1 MSNILYVGIDVSK
14 NTNVVYIMLPNGKK
28 YDEFSVDNSLY
39 GARLIAKSVVQVL
52 KRKKI
57 KCTYFGLEATSV
69 YGKNLIY
76 FLNEEESLKPFEHK
90 VFELNPL
97 QVSKFKASY
106 SDLPKNDYIDAFI
119 IADCLRFGRI
129 NISAYTTD
137 YKYDA
142 LKQLTRARFS
152 LIELLVK
159 EKINFLNHLFLKY
172 SSLTQTKVFSNT
184 FGSTAMSIYNEF
196 DSVDTLAMMDLH
208 ELTNHI
214 NKVGKNRFANP
225 DELTKAI
232 KKAVRSSYRLP
243 KTVNDSNNQ
252 VLAISKTNIDSLES
266 QIAILDEQIAK
277 LIELIPNTLRSIK
290 GIGPVYQAGII
301 AEIGDIDRF
310 KNQASLA
317 KFAGLV
323 WSQYQSGNFE
333 SEHTHLIH
341 SGNKYLKYYLIQA
354 SFSLLRC
361 DKEFKRY
368 YTLKYHQVKKGNHKR
383 ALALTA
389 RKFIRVVFHLL
400 KNKQLYIPR
409 K

>member
-1 MSNILYVGIDVSK
+1 MSEVVGALSFIGINKLIDTLFFERRRQIMSNILYVGIDVSK
-14 NTNVVYIMLPNGKK
+14 NTNVVCIMLPNGKK

-39 GARLIAKSVVQVL
+39 GARLIAKSVIQIL

-106 SDLPKNDYIDAFI
+106 SDLPKNDFIDAFI
-119 IADCLRFGRI
+119 ITDCLRFGRI

-184 FGSTAMSIYNEF
+184 FGSTAMSIYNDF

-214 NKVGKNRFANP
+214 NKVDKNRFANP
-225 DELTKAI
+225 DEH
-232 KKAVRSSYRLP
+232 
-243 KTVNDSNNQ
+243 
-252 VLAISKTNIDSLES
+252 
-266 QIAILDEQIAK
+266 IAK

-290 GIGPVYQAGII
+290 GIGPVYEAGII
-301 AEIGDIDRF
+301 AEIGNIEKF
-310 KNQASLA
+310 KNQGSLA
-317 KFAGLV
+317 KYAGLI
-323 WSQYQSGNFE
+323 WKQYQSGPYEAEN
-333 SEHTHLIH
+333 THAIH

-354 SFSLLRC
+354 AFSLLRC
-361 DKEFKRY
+361 DKEFKRFY
-368 YTLKYHQVKKGNHKR
+368 SIKYKEVKIGNHKR

-389 RKFIRVVFHLL
+389 RKLVRVVFHLL

>member
-1 MSNILYVGIDVSK
+1 MSEVVGALSFIGINKLIDTLFFERRRQIMSNILYVGIDVSK
-14 NTNVVYIMLPNGKK
+14 NTNVVCIMLPNGKK

-39 GARLIAKSVVQVL
+39 GARLIAKSVIQIL

-57 KCTYFGLEATSV
+57 KCTYFGLEATYV

-106 SDLPKNDYIDAFI
+106 SDLPKNDFIDAFI
-119 IADCLRFGRI
+119 ITDCLRFGRI

-184 FGSTAMSIYNEF
+184 FGSTAMSIYNDF

-214 NKVGKNRFANP
+214 NKVDKNRFANP
-225 DELTKAI
+225 DEH
-232 KKAVRSSYRLP
+232 
-243 KTVNDSNNQ
+243 
-252 VLAISKTNIDSLES
+252 
-266 QIAILDEQIAK
+266 IAK

-290 GIGPVYQAGII
+290 GIGPVYEAGII
-301 AEIGDIDRF
+301 AEIGNIEKF
-310 KNQASLA
+310 KNQGSLA
-317 KFAGLV
+317 KYAGLI
-323 WSQYQSGNFE
+323 WKQYQSGPYEAEN
-333 SEHTHLIH
+333 THAIH

-354 SFSLLRC
+354 AFSLLRC
-361 DKEFKRY
+361 DKEFKRFY
-368 YTLKYHQVKKGNHKR
+368 SIKYKEVKIGNHKR

-389 RKFIRVVFHLL
+389 RKLVRVVFHLL

>member
-1 MSNILYVGIDVSK
+1 MSNILYVGIDISK
-14 NTNVVYIMLPNGKK
+14 NTNVVHIMLPNGKK
-28 YDEFSVDNSLY
+28 YEEFSVDNSLY
-39 GARLIAKSVVQVL
+39 GARLISKSVVKVL
-52 KRKKI
+52 KHKKI
-57 KCTYFGLEATSV
+57 KCTYFGLEATSI

-76 FLNEEESLKPFEHK
+76 FLNEDDDLKSFDHK

-97 QVSKFKASY
+97 QVTKFKESY
-106 SDLPKNDYIDAFI
+106 SDLPKNDYVDAFI

-129 NISAYTTD
+129 NKSAYTTD

-152 LIELLVK
+152 LIQLLVK
-159 EKINFLNHLFLKY
+159 EKISFLNHLFLKY

-184 FGSTAMSIYNEF
+184 FSATAMSIYNDF
-196 DSVDTLAMMDLH
+196 DSVDTLALMDLH

-214 NKVGKNRFANP
+214 NKIGKNRFANP
-225 DELTKAI
+225 DELSNAI

-243 KTVNDSNNQ
+243 QTVNDSNNQ
-252 VLAISKTNIDSLES
+252 VLAISKSTIDTLES
-266 QIAILDEQIAK
+266 QVDILDKQIAK
-277 LIELIPNTLRSIK
+277 LIEVIPNTLRTIK

-301 AEIGDIDRF
+301 AEIGDIDKF
-310 KNQASLA
+310 DNQASLA
-317 KFAGLV
+317 KYAGLA
-323 WSQYQSGNFE
+323 WSEYQSGNFK

-354 SFSLLRC
+354 AFSLLRC
-361 DKEFKRY
+361 DKEFKRF
-368 YTLKYHQVKKGNHKR
+368 YTIKYNQVKKGKHKR

-389 RKFIRVVFHLL
+389 RKFVRVVFHLL
-400 KNKQLYIPR
+400 KNKQIYIPR

>member
-97 QVSKFKASY
+97 QVSNFKASY
-106 SDLPKNDYIDAFI
+106 SDLPKNDFIDAFI

-184 FGSTAMSIYNEF
+184 FGSTAMSIYNDF

-214 NKVGKNRFANP
+214 NKIGKNRFANP

-252 VLAISKTNIDSLES
+252 VLAISKSTMDSLES
-266 QIAILDEQIAK
+266 QISILDEHIAK
-277 LIELIPNTLRSIK
+277 LIELTPNTLRSIK
-290 GIGPVYQAGII
+290 GIGPVYEAGII
-301 AEIGDIDRF
+301 AEIGNIERF
-310 KNQASLA
+310 KNQGSLA
-317 KFAGLV
+317 KYAGLI
-323 WSQYQSGNFE
+323 WKQHQSGPYEAEN
-333 SEHTHLIH
+333 THAIH
-341 SGNKYLKYYLIQA
+341 SGNRYLKYYLIQA
-354 SFSLLRC
+354 TFSLLRC

-368 YTLKYHQVKKGNHKR
+368 YYIKYKEVKIGNHKR

-389 RKFIRVVFHLL
+389 RKFVRVVFHLL

>member
-14 NTNVVYIMLPNGKK
+14 CTNVVYIMLPNGKK
-28 YDEFSVDNSLY
+28 HGVFSVDNSLY
-39 GARLIAKSVVQVL
+39 GARLIAKSVVSIL
-52 KRKKI
+52 KRRKI
-57 KCTYFGLEATSV
+57 KSTHFGLEATSV
-69 YGKNLIY
+69 YAKNLIY
-76 FLNEEESLKPFEHK
+76 FLNSDETLKPFNHK
-90 VFELNPL
+90 VFELNPM
-97 QVSKFKASY
+97 QVAKFKASY
-106 SDLPKNDYIDAFI
+106 PDLQKNDYIDAFV

-129 NISAYTTD
+129 NKSAYTTD

-159 EKINFLNHLFLKY
+159 EKLNFLNHLFLKY

-184 FGSTAMSIYNEF
+184 FSTTAMSIYNDF
-196 DSVDTLAMMDLH
+196 DSVDTLAKMDLH
-208 ELTNHI
+208 KLTEHI
-214 NKVGKNRFANP
+214 CKISKNRFKNT

-243 KTVNDSNNQ
+243 KTINDSNNQ
-252 VLAISKTNIDSLES
+252 VLSISKSTMDSLQS
-266 QIAILDEQIAK
+266 QIDLLDEQIAK
-277 LIELIPNTLRSIK
+277 LIEIIPTTLHSIK
-290 GIGPVYQAGII
+290 GIGPVYEAGIV

-310 KNQASLA
+310 DNQAALA
-317 KFAGLV
+317 KYAGLA

-333 SEHTHLIH
+333 AENTHLIH
-341 SGNKYLKYYLIQA
+341 SGNKYLKYYLCQA
-354 SFSLLRC
+354 AFSIIRC
-361 DKEFKRY
+361 DNEFKRF
-368 YTLKYHQVKKGNHKR
+368 YTIKYNQVNKGNHKR

-389 RKFIRVVFHLL
+389 RKLVRVVFHLL